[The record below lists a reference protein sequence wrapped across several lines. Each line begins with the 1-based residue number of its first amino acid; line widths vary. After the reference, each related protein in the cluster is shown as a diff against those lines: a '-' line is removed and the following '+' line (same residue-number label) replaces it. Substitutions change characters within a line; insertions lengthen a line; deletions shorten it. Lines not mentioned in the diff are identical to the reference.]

1 VGNATHLGPWLIG
14 TVKNTTG
21 TTAGKVRNVGATVAA
36 QTATVNYFNPA
47 NTIAFAIPA
56 GAMITQVQVTTTV
69 AYNSATT
76 IVCSINGTPI
86 NSALTITFAGTNVV
100 LTYIA
105 SAAVITLLGNVG
117 TTDALFTYTL
127 TGTALTTGISYL
139 MVTYIVRNADGT
151 YAPNSF
157 TGP

>member
-36 QTATVNYFNPA
+36 QTATVRYNDA
-47 NTIAFAIPA
+47 AGTVAFAIPA
-56 GAMITQVQVTTTV
+56 GAMITQVQISTTSS
-69 AYNSATT
+69 YSSATT
-76 IVCSINGTPI
+76 IVCSINGTAI
-86 NSALTITFAGTNVV
+86 NSALTITSAGTVTV
-100 LTYIA
+100 LTYTA
-105 SAAVITLLGNVG
+105 SAAVLTLLGNVG

-151 YAPNSF
+151 YAPNSV

>member
-1 VGNATHLGPWLIG
+1 MGNATHLGPWLIG

-21 TTAGKVRNVGATVAA
+21 TVAGKVRNVGATIAA
-36 QTATVNYFNPA
+36 QTKTVSYNDA
-47 NTIAFAIPA
+47 ASTLAFVIPA
-56 GAMITQVQVTTTV
+56 GAMITQVLVLTPV
-69 AYNSATT
+69 SYSSATT
-76 IVCSINGTPI
+76 IVCSINGTAI
-86 NSALTITFAGTNVV
+86 NSALTITSAGTNVV

-127 TGTALTTGISYL
+127 TGTALSSGTSYL
-139 MVTYIVRNADGT
+139 SVTYIVRNADGT
-151 YAPNSF
+151 YAPNSV